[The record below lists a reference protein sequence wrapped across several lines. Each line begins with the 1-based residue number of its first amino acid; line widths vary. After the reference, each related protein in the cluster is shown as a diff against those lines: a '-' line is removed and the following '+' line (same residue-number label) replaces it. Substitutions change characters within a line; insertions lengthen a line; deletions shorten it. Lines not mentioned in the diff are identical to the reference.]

1 MSEKQKVINGVY
13 FDRAGFASRSRT
25 LEEAREKDKTITM
38 SDINEFFRKNVAQKR
53 KPVGSVPIALSP
65 RIPHMSI
72 RWIYFF
78 INDLKDQKFRVG
90 MLMID
95 IFDKFM
101 HVVAIKGKKEE
112 DLASGMIEC
121 LHKMGKKPK
130 MIFTADEAAMNK
142 EAIQTYLQ
150 EQNIE
155 HHRTRAHP
163 NFSERAIRTF
173 KDLLYRRVEADQKK
187 GKDNIQWSDY
197 IFEILLTYNNKMKHS
212 VTVFTPKDARKP
224 SNELKVKLHLSMNA
238 KRNRV
243 YPEVEVSDEV
253 RIFRK
258 RKPNEKERVGNFSQ
272 NVYTIERID
281 EKMGQKYYYV
291 EGIDRAYLRF
301 ELLKM

>member
-1 MSEKQKVINGVY
+1 MSEKQKIINDVY
-13 FDRAGFASRSRT
+13 FDRAGFGSKSRT
-25 LEEAREKDKTITM
+25 LAEAREKDKTITM
-38 SDINEFFRKNVAQKR
+38 SDINEFFRKNVDQKR
-53 KPVGSVPIALSP
+53 RPVGSNSFVA
-65 RIPHMSI
+65 PHSAYEYQMDL
-72 RWIYFF
+72 FF
-78 INDLKDQKFRVG
+78 INDLDNQKFRVG

-121 LHKMGKKPK
+121 LNKMGKKPK
-130 MIFTADEAAMNK
+130 IIYTDDEGAMNK
-142 EAIQTYLQ
+142 EAIQKYLQ
-150 EQNIE
+150 EQNKE

-187 GKDNIQWSDY
+187 GKNNIQWTDY

-212 VTVFTPKDARKP
+212 ATGFTPKDARKP
-224 SNELKVKLHLSMNA
+224 SNELKVKLHLNMNA

-243 YPEVEVSDEV
+243 YPDLGVGDEV
-253 RIFRK
+253 KIFRK
-258 RKPNEKERVGNFSQ
+258 RKPNEKERVSNWSQ

-281 EKMGQKYYYV
+281 EKLGQKYYYV
-291 EGIDRAYLRF
+291 EGNDRAYLRF
-301 ELLKM
+301 ELLKV

>member
-1 MSEKQKVINGVY
+1 MSEKQKIINDVY
-13 FDRAGFASRSRT
+13 FDRAGFGSKSRT
-25 LEEAREKDKTITM
+25 LEEARGKDKTITM
-38 SDINEFFRKNVAQKR
+38 SDINEFFRKNVDQKR
-53 KPVGSVPIALSP
+53 KPVGSNSFVA
-65 RIPHMSI
+65 PHSAYEYQMDL
-72 RWIYFF
+72 FF
-78 INDLKDQKFRVG
+78 INDLEDQKFRVG

-121 LHKMGKKPK
+121 LHKMEKKPK
-130 MIFTADEAAMNK
+130 IIYTDDEGAMNK
-142 EAIQTYLQ
+142 KAIHKYLQ

-187 GKDNIQWSDY
+187 AKDNIQWTDY

-212 VTVFTPKDARKP
+212 ATGFTPKDARKP
-224 SNELKVKLHLSMNA
+224 SNELKVKLHLNMNA

-243 YPEVEVSDEV
+243 YPDLGVGDEV
-253 RIFRK
+253 KIFRK
-258 RKPNEKERVGNFSQ
+258 RKPNEKERVANWSQ
-272 NVYTIERID
+272 NVYTIEKID
-281 EKMGQKYYYV
+281 EKLGQKYYYV
-291 EGIDRAYLRF
+291 EGIDRAHLRF
-301 ELLKM
+301 ELLI